1 MLPYRQQANKEEILI
16 TANIIT
22 DLHST
27 QIATIWGLRLTN
39 SVIAILPALSFLDFF
54 VEGPRADNSEL
65 MIGTIWW
72 TQGQPWRLR
81 CKWLMGLVGVAVI
94 NSNKKL

>member
-1 MLPYRQQANKEEILI
+1 MMPYRQQANKEEILI

-22 DLHST
+22 YLHST

-54 VEGPRADNSEL
+54 CRGTKSRQFWINDWYYIMMNSGATMKAEMQ
-65 MIGTIWW
+65 MIDGTSR
-72 TQGQPWRLR
+72 GG
-81 CKWLMGLVGVAVI
+81 CH
-94 NSNKKL
+94 